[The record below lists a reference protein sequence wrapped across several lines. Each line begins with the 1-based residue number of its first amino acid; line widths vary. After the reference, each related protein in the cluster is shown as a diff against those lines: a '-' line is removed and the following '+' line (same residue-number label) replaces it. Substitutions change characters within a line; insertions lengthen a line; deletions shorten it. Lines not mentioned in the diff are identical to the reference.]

1 MKGMIKKIFGTLVA
15 LASVAVLVCTVLHR
29 DRYASLLFSA
39 EEPAVSAEPADTVE
53 PAAPAAPAVS
63 EPQA

>member
-1 MKGMIKKIFGTLVA
+1 MIKKIFGTLVA

-39 EEPAVSAEPADTVE
+39 EEEPAVSAEPADSVGT
-53 PAAPAAPAVS
+53 AAPAVPAAS
-63 EPQA
+63 DPQA